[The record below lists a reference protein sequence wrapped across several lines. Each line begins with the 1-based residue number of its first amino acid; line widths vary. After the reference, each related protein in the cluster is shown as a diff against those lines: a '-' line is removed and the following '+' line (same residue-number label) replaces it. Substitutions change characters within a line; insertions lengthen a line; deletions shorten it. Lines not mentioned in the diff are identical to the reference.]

1 MSAFGR
7 YLATQIKM
15 GKLEYGVVIKKFPQY
30 EEDIDEALK
39 EYGIL
44 DKYKK

>member
-15 GKLEYGVVIKKFPQY
+15 GKLEYEVVIEKFPKY
-30 EEDIDEALK
+30 EEDINDALK